1 MATVMMTGSGMVH
14 ALLQTAPRHANM
26 SARRNPSFRE
36 MKTPRKM
43 PKRRPARPATAA
55 KAPPAAREPT
65 YDDIL
70 AIARLIES
78 GSRFSEFRLRSGDI
92 EVEVKRANGAA
103 VVPAPDN
110 GARGQAQAGTQS
122 PAPQAAP
129 ASSEP
134 AANSGNWAPASA
146 GATAGDEIIRSPM
159 VGTFYRSP
167 EPGAPPFVE
176 PGSRVEPST
185 IVCIIEVMKLMN
197 SVVAGVSGVVTHV
210 FVANAQLV
218 EHGQPLIA
226 IRPE

>member
-1 MATVMMTGSGMVH
+1 
-14 ALLQTAPRHANM
+14 
-26 SARRNPSFRE
+26 
-36 MKTPRKM
+36 MKTPPKT
-43 PKRRPARPATAA
+43 PKRRPARPAATTASS
-55 KAPPAAREPT
+55 PATREPT

-103 VVPAPDN
+103 VVPAE
-110 GARGQAQAGTQS
+110 AGTQTPS
-122 PAPQAAP
+122 RQAAP

-167 EPGAPPFVE
+167 EPAAPPFVE
-176 PGSRVEPST
+176 PGSRVEPTT

-197 SVVAGVSGVVTHV
+197 SVAAGVSGVVTQV
-210 FVANAQLV
+210 FVENAQLV

-226 IRPE
+226 IRVDA

>member
-1 MATVMMTGSGMVH
+1 
-14 ALLQTAPRHANM
+14 
-26 SARRNPSFRE
+26 

-43 PKRRPARPATAA
+43 PKRRPPRPVAATKA
-55 KAPPAAREPT
+55 APPARRDPT

-103 VVPAPDN
+103 GPAPFVAPAEA
-110 GARGQAQAGTQS
+110 GAQSRSAQAGTQ
-122 PAPQAAP
+122 PA
-129 ASSEP
+129 ASSAP
-134 AANSGNWAPASA
+134 AANSGNWAPSA

-167 EPGAPPFVE
+167 EPGAPPFAE
-176 PGSRVEPST
+176 PGTRVEPAT

-197 SVVAGVSGVVTHV
+197 SVAAGVSGVVTHV
-210 FVANAQLV
+210 FVENAQMV

-226 IRPE
+226 IKVDA